1 MQTAR
6 AHVDGRR
13 ELPPGAQSRAE
24 LAALA
29 ESSNSRRYT
38 RSDPSEFTMRETFVC
53 GLIPATP
60 AREIML
66 APRLN
71 EGCPLARVTLR
82 AARAGGR
89 AATVTR
95 FTPRARPLGTDQ
107 PAGVQRDGE
116 AQGA

>member
-1 MQTAR
+1 M
-6 AHVDGRR
+6 DGRR
-13 ELPPGAQSRAE
+13 ELAPGAQSRAE

-82 AARAGGR
+82 ADTSRGSRSNGG
-89 AATVTR
+89 AVHSAS
-95 FTPRARPLGTDQ
+95 PAYGTDQ